1 MRAAAGYVAAL
12 GSIVVEALDPSRHP
26 TVIDPALSPRGT
38 VHVAAGMAAV
48 QLRVSP
54 TDALARLRAR
64 AFAQH
69 RRITVIAQDIITAR
83 LKFRPEGS
91 GGT

>member
-48 QLRVSP
+48 QLRVS
-54 TDALARLRAR
+54 AL
-64 AFAQH
+64 
-69 RRITVIAQDIITAR
+69 
-83 LKFRPEGS
+83 S
-91 GGT
+91 